1 MAKKNG
7 NILIVDDNR
16 GVLTALQLLL
26 KPYFEGIIT
35 LPSPVTLPSVLR
47 ERSWQVV
54 LLDMNFTSGINTG
67 NEGLYWLH
75 KIKKQCPTLP
85 VVLFTAYA
93 DIDLAVRGI
102 KEGATDFVVKPWN
115 NQKLVETLLNAVSAS
130 ETKSPANGPNAGRT
144 AESSHLFADTRNMY
158 WGNSPAMQQLRL
170 LVEKVASTDANI
182 LITGENGTGKE
193 MLAREIH
200 SLSPRNRQEM
210 VSVDM
215 GAVTESLFESELFG
229 HMKGSFTDAH
239 ADRAGKFEAASRST
253 LFLDEIGN
261 LPYHLQAKLLTA
273 IQRRSIVRVGSNTP
287 IPVDIRLICATNRNL
302 PEMVAKGE
310 FREDLLYRIN
320 TIHLEIPSLRE
331 RPEDIIPLAEL
342 FIARFCKQ
350 YDKPPVHLEIPSLR
364 ERPEDIIPLAELF
377 IARFC
382 KQYDK
387 PPVKLTDGACEK
399 LTLHPWYGN
408 IRELEH
414 AIEKAIIIC
423 DNETLPAE
431 LFQLARRTG
440 TPEAAASTLE
450 EMEMQMIRKTLDK
463 CSGNLSA
470 VAAQLGIT
478 RQTLYNKMKKYGL

>member
-1 MAKKNG
+1 MKKSG

-26 KPYFEGIIT
+26 RPYFDKIT
-35 LPSPVTLPSVLR
+35 TLSSPVTLPCTLH
-47 ERSWQVV
+47 EDTWQVV

-67 NEGLYWLH
+67 NEGLYWLRE
-75 KIKKQCPTLP
+75 IKKQYPELP

-102 KEGATDFVVKPWN
+102 KEGATDFIVKPWDN
-115 NQKLVETLLNAVSAS
+115 GKLVETLLNAAQNTPAS
-130 ETKSPANGPNAGRT
+130 EKKKKAT
-144 AESSHLFADTRNMY
+144 AESATAASSMY
-158 WGNSPAMQQLRL
+158 WGESPVMQQLRM
-170 LVEKVASTDANI
+170 LVEKVAVTDANI

-200 SLSPRNRQEM
+200 ALSTRRRKEM
-210 VSVDM
+210 ISVDM
-215 GAVTESLFESELFG
+215 GAITESLFESELFG
-229 HMKGSFTDAH
+229 HVKGSFTDAH

-320 TIHLEIPSLRE
+320 TI
-331 RPEDIIPLAEL
+331 
-342 FIARFCKQ
+342 
-350 YDKPPVHLEIPSLR
+350 HLEIPSLR

>member
-1 MAKKNG
+1 MKKSG

-26 KPYFEGIIT
+26 KPYFGKIT
-35 LPSPVTLPSVLR
+35 TLSSPVTLPSVLR
-47 ERSWQVV
+47 EEKWQVV

-75 KIKKQCPTLP
+75 EIKKQHPSLP

-102 KEGATDFVVKPWN
+102 KEGATDFVVKPWDN
-115 NQKLVETLLNAVSAS
+115 RKLVETLLNAAQNSGPASRQKTGAKQDNVPSA
-130 ETKSPANGPNAGRT
+130 
-144 AESSHLFADTRNMY
+144 MY
-158 WGNSPAMQQLRL
+158 WGESSVMQQLRS
-170 LVEKVASTDANI
+170 LVEKVAVTDANI

-200 SLSPRNRQEM
+200 RLSSRRGQEM
-210 VSVDM
+210 VCVDM

-239 ADRAGKFEAASRST
+239 ADRAGKFEAADRGT

-302 PEMVAKGE
+302 PEMVSKGD

-320 TIHLEIPSLRE
+320 TIHLEIPALRE
-331 RPEDIIPLAEL
+331 RSEDIIPLAER

-350 YDKPPVHLEIPSLR
+350 YGKAPMGLDEG
-364 ERPEDIIPLAELF
+364 
-377 IARFC
+377 AR
-382 KQYDK
+382 
-387 PPVKLTDGACEK
+387 EK
-399 LTLHPWYGN
+399 LRQHPWFGN

-414 AIEKAIIIC
+414 AMEKAVIIC
-423 DNETLPAE
+423 EGVSLCAGV
-431 LFQLARRTG
+431 FQLPQRNVTAETSV
-440 TPEAAASTLE
+440 STLE
-450 EMEMQMIRKTLDK
+450 EMEKQMIGKTLEK
-463 CSGNLSA
+463 YGGNLSA